1 MRRGRLFFAALLRP
15 PPLRPE
21 ERLLDFRDED
31 LRPPLLRLDA
41 AFLPP
46 RFRDDFL
53 ALDFRA
59 LLGRLRALLL
69 RPPLLRP
76 EDPDRDL
83 FLPLFRPL
91 DFLAAAMGML
101 RVGGF
106 VRTDSKIRAQH
117 LWHPQVTVAHAH
129 PVEQIRITA

>member
-1 MRRGRLFFAALLRP
+1 M
-15 PPLRPE
+15 RPE
-21 ERLLDFRDED
+21 ERLLDFRDEA
-31 LRPPLLRLDA
+31 LRPPLLRPEA

-46 RFRDDFL
+46 RFRDDVLAPEDFL
-53 ALDFRA
+53 APLD
-59 LLGRLRALLL
+59 RLRALLL

-76 EDPDRDL
+76 EVPDRDL

-106 VRTDSKIRAQH
+106 A
-117 LWHPQVTVAHAH
+117 
-129 PVEQIRITA
+129 